1 VKFLFDSNVH
11 FMSFDITNMYT
22 NIPTDK
28 LVDIIDPL
36 CEKHVINEKLRHKI
50 TKVSKPII

>member
-1 VKFLFDSNVH
+1 
-11 FMSFDITNMYT
+11 MSFDITNMYT